1 MGTKIEILTHYG
13 KKGYTK
19 RGGER
24 VAFLCDG
31 RYSVIHVSLAEIRY
45 LVKEICPFFYNL
57 FITSLDNSENV
68 LQNMRV
74 DMRIIMSQEAFG
86 LFSLDQK

>member
-1 MGTKIEILTHYG
+1 M
-13 KKGYTK
+13 
-19 RGGER
+19 
-24 VAFLCDG
+24 
-31 RYSVIHVSLAEIRY
+31 SLAEVRY
-45 LVKEICPFFYNL
+45 LVKEFRPFFYNL

-74 DMRIIMSQEAFG
+74 DMRIIMSQEAFPGLRNPNFEGVPSDTWTWIGSNG